1 MNSGVKTL
9 SGALVRPVDLTG
21 KFHGSQTNAT
31 DIYLGEA
38 KTDEYGHLVV
48 LAGRGHS
55 RSVADANQPYP
66 LIMNDFDS
74 PDWIDDTC
82 DGWVHVEVIHT
93 ASQEVYVLNPIS

>member
-9 SGALVRPVDLTG
+9 SSTHTHPVHLTG
-21 KFHGSQTNAT
+21 KFYGSQSNAT
-31 DIYLGEA
+31 EIYLGEA
-38 KTDEYGHLVV
+38 KTDEGGRLVV
-48 LAGRGHS
+48 LAGRGYS

-82 DGWVHVEVIHT
+82 DGWVDVEVIHT
-93 ASQEVYVLNPIS
+93 ASQKVYVLPIS